1 MASTQEVGHCDLILL
16 LIFFILIILKIKV
29 QLMFDSKFQPTILSG
44 SGGKVDF
51 TGLAILSNSGHVDS
65 RPA

>member
-1 MASTQEVGHCDLILL
+1 MVSTQEVGHCDLILL
-16 LIFFILIILKIKV
+16 QISFILIILKIKL
-29 QLMFDSKFQPTILSG
+29 QLMLYTKFQPNILSG

-51 TGLAILSNSGHVDS
+51 TGLAIFSNSGHIDS